1 MVRTMRKLILM
12 LVLIALQG
20 CSEGERF
27 TTNYTVWVNQSRCL
41 EGTESEF
48 ASDGFKCKG
57 RTEHAGVLEIKL
69 FPEQRFALVH
79 VVIQDQKNLSA
90 DLYKVNEC
98 NILDSENWS
107 CFQSYGVDY
116 SVTYDVR
123 NGDYSQI
130 SYGIDSNRYAGKIH
144 QGQATEFKRKL
155 FKALQILD

>member
-1 MVRTMRKLILM
+1 MMRKLILI
-12 LVLIALQG
+12 LLLIALQG

-79 VVIQDQKNLSA
+79 VVIPDPKNLSMD
-90 DLYKVNEC
+90 DLFYVSGC

-107 CFQSYGVDY
+107 CFQGDLASFVKYE
-116 SVTYDVR
+116 VR

-130 SYGIDSNRYAGKIH
+130 SYGIDSNSYAGKIH
-144 QGQATEFKRKL
+144 QGQATEFKQKL